1 MLILFCI
8 ILVFTSGRCRE
19 DRDILQK
26 HVSVGADVTLTCNY
40 HNNMSNPGSLY
51 WIRHVPGN
59 LPEVLGATYTFGGL
73 NINNTPRFIATI
85 GSGTYVLRISNTQLS
100 DTAFYYC
107 EIVLELQKTYGNFTF
122 LRVTEPEATITAV
135 TQEPPYDLVR
145 PGDSVTFQC
154 LVLSDSEKGAC
165 SEDHHVYWLRVS
177 SAESHPA
184 IIHVN
189 ANAGD
194 RSEESP
200 EAQPLQKCL
209 YSFFKNN
216 ISSSDAGTYYCA
228 VVTCGEIIF
237 GNGTK
242 LEIEA
247 TNMSSFLLS
256 AALALSLIIIAFL
269 IYIIKKNNFNCF
281 SDSAAAVQTNAA
293 SANLSHVADEDTLIY
308 SVAKF
313 TEKPGRHL
321 RRGANVV
328 DEKSLYTDVAFKR
341 ERNTKI
347 NGGDLN

>member
-1 MLILFCI
+1 DDLITFNLLCI
-8 ILVFTSGRCRE
+8 NVYTIFLTS
-19 DRDILQK
+19 
-26 HVSVGADVTLTCNY
+26 DVTLTCNY

-122 LRVTEPEATITAV
+122 LRVTEVSLSTITAV

-189 ANAGD
+189 ANAD
-194 RSEESP
+194 QCDKQSVSP
-200 EAQPLQKCL
+200 STKSCIYKFSMNL
-209 YSFFKNN
+209 
-216 ISSSDAGTYYCA
+216 SSSDAGIYYCA
-228 VVTCGEIIF
+228 VVSCGEILF

-242 LEIEA
+242 VDIGVHQFYQDVPNELTAQCILCLR
-247 TNMSSFLLS
+247 LL
-256 AALALSLIIIAFL
+256 
-269 IYIIKKNNFNCF
+269 CF
-281 SDSAAAVQTNAA
+281 VFC
-293 SANLSHVADEDTLIY
+293 L
-308 SVAKF
+308 K
-313 TEKPGRHL
+313 
-321 RRGANVV
+321 
-328 DEKSLYTDVAFKR
+328 
-341 ERNTKI
+341 
-347 NGGDLN
+347 